1 MEKKKGAK
9 PRQNYT
15 DYSKVKKK
23 RRRKTKTT
31 VFVARFLFVSI
42 ILLFLVLIGI
52 GVHKI
57 ITVIGENVVSDD
69 EVTTVTVTRKGEIRQ
84 TIIEEF
90 DPSVYD
96 EESLEADI
104 KQRIRDSGGKVESE
118 GLDFSDGVAT
128 LKLKYKDDDAMAAF
142 NDEVFY
148 ADTMDNLTSQG
159 VSFESGAVKSGG
171 SRAVIVSESMDIRC
185 PKKIVYTGGD
195 VVIDE
200 DDQKLAHCTTA
211 EGNIAFVIY

>member
-1 MEKKKGAK
+1 MERKKGRK

-23 RRRKTKTT
+23 RKRKTRTT

-57 ITVIGENVVSDD
+57 ITVIGENTVSDVD
-69 EVTTVTVTRKGEIRQ
+69 VTTVTVTKKGEIRQ

-96 EESLEADI
+96 EESLKADVEQKI
-104 KQRIRDSGGKVESE
+104 KNSGGKVETE
-118 GLDFSDGVAT
+118 GFEFSDGVAT
-128 LKLKYKDDDAMAAF
+128 LKLKYEDDDAMAAF

-159 VSFESGAVKSGG
+159 VSFESGAVKAGG
-171 SRAVIVSESMDIRC
+171 SHAVIVSESMDIRC
-185 PKKIVYTGGD
+185 PKKILYTGGS

-200 DDQKLAHCTTA
+200 NNPKLAHCTTE
-211 EGNIAFVIY
+211 EGEIAFVIY